1 MPKAERASRR
11 NTTSSTDQRH
21 RFRRR
26 QRLLTSDQYRQVFAK
41 GRRSGDQFFTVLGIP
56 NGGRAPRIGLAI
68 SKKAA
73 NLAVAR
79 NRLKRLARETFR
91 QLDDLPAWDFVV
103 MARRDAVTSRNDK
116 VVTSLRQHF
125 LAIVTPRDKDRG

>member
-1 MPKAERASRR
+1 MPKVERASRR
-11 NTTSSTDQRH
+11 NTTSSTHQRH

-41 GRRSGDQFFTVLGIP
+41 GRRSGDRLFTVLGVP

-73 NLAVAR
+73 KLAVAR

-103 MARRDAVTSRNDK
+103 MARHSAVTSRNDQ
-116 VVTSLRQHF
+116 VIASLRQHF
-125 LAIVTPRDKDRG
+125 QTITTPRDKNRG